1 MNYHLAKLDF
11 PILVKINN
19 LWFLSPCWKKN
30 SGLTSSNLLQY
41 IMSWRSGMKL
51 LFLRIKFCRSTGWNP
66 GGAQKYECNFF
77 YTDFLHIFSEGG
89 TGENQSD
96 VTPLNFWIV
105 LIYLAKN
112 L

>member
-1 MNYHLAKLDF
+1 MVF
-11 PILVKINN
+11 R
-19 LWFLSPCWKKN
+19 FQKKKRN
-30 SGLTSSNLLQY
+30 IY
-41 IMSWRSGMKL
+41 
-51 LFLRIKFCRSTGWNP
+51 
-66 GGAQKYECNFF
+66 AA
-77 YTDFLHIFSEGG
+77 SEGG